1 MTAHAFP
8 SRPEEL
14 DAASL
19 TAALADRHPG
29 VRVADVELLELD
41 ELTNTHARLRLE
53 YDEAAGAPATMFCK
67 LPPLASPRRETIAAT
82 GMGQRE
88 ARFYASLAPALTL
101 RTPIVHAAH
110 TDDRDGDFLLLLEDL
125 GTTGCTVSDGTV
137 GVTPDAAAVA
147 LEELADMHVRYED
160 PARRATDAAW
170 VAPAT
175 AGSDYGAVML
185 RYGLD
190 HHRDR
195 LNDAFA
201 DLAELYID
209 QREALHE
216 VWSEG
221 PQTVIHGDPHLGNV
235 FDDHGRTGFLDWGI
249 IRVSTPM
256 RDVCYF
262 IQMAM
267 DVEDRRTHE
276 RDLLAHYLAA
286 RRSAG
291 GTEITAD
298 EAWLRHR
305 VHAAYTV
312 PASCQVVM
320 FPADM
325 TDKRR
330 VFSQAFL
337 DRALA
342 AVEDLDARAALRAR
356 GI

>member
-1 MTAHAFP
+1 VSTHAFP
-8 SRPEEL
+8 TRPEEL
-14 DAASL
+14 DAESL

-29 VRVADVELLELD
+29 VRVAGVELLELD
-41 ELTNTHARLRLE
+41 ELTNTHVRLRLE
-53 YDEAAGAPATMFCK
+53 YDEPAGAPATMFCK

-82 GMGQRE
+82 GMGPRE
-88 ARFYASLAPALTL
+88 ARFYASLAPALAL

-110 TDDRDGDFLLLLEDL
+110 TDERDGDFLLLLEDL
-125 GTTGCTVSDGTV
+125 GATGCTVSDGTE

-160 PARRATDAAW
+160 PARRAADAAW
-170 VAPAT
+170 VTPAT

-190 HHRDR
+190 RHRDR

-201 DLAELYID
+201 EVAELYID
-209 QREALHE
+209 QRVALHE
-216 VWSEG
+216 IWSAG
-221 PQTVIHGDPHLGNV
+221 PQTIIHGDPHLGNV

-267 DVEDRRTHE
+267 GVEDRRAHE
-276 RDLLAHYLAA
+276 RELLAHYLAA
-286 RRSAG
+286 RKAAG

-305 VHAAYTV
+305 LHASYTV

-325 TDKRR
+325 TEKRR
-330 VFSQAFL
+330 VFSDAFL

-342 AVEDLDARAALRAR
+342 AVEDLDARGALRGQ